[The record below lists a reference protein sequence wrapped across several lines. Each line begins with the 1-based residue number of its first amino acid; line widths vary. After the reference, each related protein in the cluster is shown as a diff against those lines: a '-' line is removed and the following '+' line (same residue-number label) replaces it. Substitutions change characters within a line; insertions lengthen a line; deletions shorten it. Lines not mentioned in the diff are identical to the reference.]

1 MTKFEKL
8 LGAGGKDVLAKRA
21 KNLAG
26 ITSIEVT
33 SKVNELQKNILMLE
47 AKINDLTD
55 LSGETS
61 YDLRPGGKDFN
72 PTKWLETILK
82 QEFQSLICELNM
94 PLRSG
99 SQSSFS
105 NITLNFGKPSDEIR
119 DELKAR
125 GIILED
131 TPQGV
136 RWHLEK

>member
-72 PTKWLETILK
+72 PTKWLETLLKTRLDLRIKKIEFEEAEAILK
-82 QEFQSLICELNM
+82 EWFEESKE
-94 PLRSG
+94 SK
-99 SQSSFS
+99 
-105 NITLNFGKPSDEIR
+105 TTK
-119 DELKAR
+119 
-125 GIILED
+125 ED
-131 TPQGV
+131 
-136 RWHLEK
+136 K